1 MFFFELVELEK
12 DLVSLIREIN
22 DAISVMLKAQSA
34 GVGDYTKELDKAYLD
49 HEKAVNQLNEVHRK
63 MKAFFKEE

>member
-49 HEKAVNQLNEVHRK
+49 HGKAVSQLNEVHSK
-63 MKAFFKEE
+63 MKAFFTEE